1 VEKVRT
7 DVSQGRNKL
16 GKWGE
21 ALAATY
27 LQERG
32 CALVASNWR
41 CSAGEVDLI
50 VRDGDC
56 LVFVE
61 VRTRRGQKY
70 GTPEESITPRKMAHM
85 IAVAETY
92 VYEQGWKGNWRL
104 DVVAIQV
111 RKGMKAAIEWYEN
124 VSN

>member
-1 VEKVRT
+1 MSRR
-7 DVSQGRNKL
+7 RNEL
-16 GKWGE
+16 GQWGE
-21 ALAATY
+21 TLAAQY

-61 VRTRRGQKY
+61 VRTRRGKKY
-70 GTPEESITPRKMAHM
+70 GTPEESITPRKLAHM

-92 VYEQGWKGNWRL
+92 VYEQDWKGNWRL

-111 RKGMKAAIEWYEN
+111 QRGKEASIEWYEN
-124 VSN
+124 VST

>member
-1 VEKVRT
+1 MNTR
-7 DVSQGRNKL
+7 RNKL
-16 GKWGE
+16 GRWGE
-21 ALAATY
+21 AQAAHY
-27 LQERG
+27 LQERD
-32 CALVASNWR
+32 CVLVASNWR
-41 CSAGEVDLI
+41 CPAGEVDLV

-70 GTPEESITPRKMAHM
+70 GTPEESITPQKLAHM

-92 VYEQGWKGNWRL
+92 VYEQGWQGNWRL

-111 RKGMKAAIEWYEN
+111 LHGAKPSIAWYEN
-124 VSN
+124 VSL